1 MPGIFFLSGETTL
14 NEDNEETATIVRRTH
29 AHPFPRTHAHPFPR
43 THARP
48 FPWARDGRPFSWLR
62 ERGALP
68 LG

>member
-29 AHPFPRTHAHPFPR
+29 AHPFPRTHA
-43 THARP
+43 RP